1 MEFNQFL
8 FPAPK
13 SSYTSQTY
21 LGDLIYI
28 PKYEHDKNGDLK

>member
-8 FPAPK
+8 FPAPR
-13 SSYTSQTY
+13 SSYSSSTY

-28 PKYEHDKNGDLK
+28 PKYERDKKGHLK